1 MSKEAQIAKHNA
13 KLMRRAVA
21 EKHRVEMAGA
31 HKADTAQWQS
41 KNIGDL
47 SLLDGDMSDPTYTS
61 PRWQRQ
67 VMLGGFLRSNLRK
80 DHEKPVPTSLFKSL
94 LRAVQDAS
102 PDPPIGAVVC
112 ATQQSGAVWIG
123 KQVRMTKRAR
133 NKIVAKIREEL
144 NPGMF

>member
-47 SLLDGDMSDPTYTS
+47 SLLDEKIWSARSDLHLASLAETS
-61 PRWQRQ
+61 NVGWVSP
-67 VMLGGFLRSNLRK
+67 
-80 DHEKPVPTSLFKSL
+80 FKS
-94 LRAVQDAS
+94 S
-102 PDPPIGAVVC
+102 EG
-112 ATQQSGAVWIG
+112 S
-123 KQVRMTKRAR
+123 
-133 NKIVAKIREEL
+133 RETCPNFAL
-144 NPGMF
+144 QIAAQGRSRRLS

>member
-67 VMLGGFLRSNLRK
+67 SMLGGFLRTNKPGTKHYVPVITINLNECTREGTLLVGSLSNLCR
-80 DHEKPVPTSLFKSL
+80 FCN
-94 LRAVQDAS
+94 A
-102 PDPPIGAVVC
+102 
-112 ATQQSGAVWIG
+112 
-123 KQVRMTKRAR
+123 KQGRMTKRAR
-133 NKIVAKIREEL
+133 LRVANQIKQKL
-144 NPGMF
+144 NPAGHGHGDF